1 MNKIKI
7 KAMSKEN
14 IKFFDVDNNITV
26 YKFRSGEYKKIKTL
40 GEGSFGKVLLVEPLN
55 SKDQKDSKYFALKI
69 SKRFKKVKKEKN
81 KANENTKE
89 NIDENAEKNQKPK
102 EVNFVELR
110 ELTIMKKLS
119 RSKSMNIVK
128 MIDYNLSLEE
138 KEIWILMDYLPTD
151 FMKFFHDNKH
161 NKEVMNEK
169 FFKNIAYQIIKGVQ
183 CLHEQRIIHRDIK
196 LENILYDQ
204 NTQTVKIGDFGLSR
218 IFDYSLESQY
228 TDVGTYPYKPPEVL
242 LGLRKY
248 TTAFDIWSIG
258 CLLVQICTM
267 SHLFGENSP
276 LGVLKLM
283 YNIFGSFND
292 NVLPGYKN
300 FPNSSLISKLPENQ
314 GIGLI
319 NYIEQHKQFE
329 FENNNFYDLIS
340 RMLCIDPTKR
350 INANECLMHPWFR
363 DFSN

>member
-1 MNKIKI
+1 
-7 KAMSKEN
+7 MSKEN

-89 NIDENAEKNQKPK
+89 NIDEDAEKNQKPK

-319 NYIEQHKQFE
+319 NYIEQHKQFG

-340 RMLCIDPTKR
+340 KMLCIDPTKR
-350 INANECLMHPWFR
+350 INASECLMHPWFR
-363 DFSN
+363 DVSNQ